1 MGNRIL
7 IGRQRFTGPLPGFL
21 LLLLLLW
28 GRRLFA
34 DTKRDESFAV
44 VDLKARHRGRK
55 KGPRLRPLLLIGSA
69 SVGSPVSTRLD
80 RTVGLTCVP
89 NLLKLPSFVVVVVV
103 VVVVVTESSHASAGS
118 ESGLGP
124 RQQVPFC
131 FFFGNGNRSA
141 INWKSISGHE
151 KKKLACSNQVFIACL
166 SKRAPLLALTR
177 LNGRYLTHPHTRKHT
192 HTHTHTHG
200 GYR

>member
-1 MGNRIL
+1 MVGSVLR
-7 IGRQRFTGPLPGFL
+7 GRCRVFL

-118 ESGLGP
+118 ESGLDP

-131 FFFGNGNRSA
+131 FFLAMAIDRPSTGNRS
-141 INWKSISGHE
+141 
-151 KKKLACSNQVFIACL
+151 
-166 SKRAPLLALTR
+166 RA
-177 LNGRYLTHPHTRKHT
+177 TRKKNWPVRTKFLSRVCQRGPHYWRL
-192 HTHTHTHG
+192 HG
-200 GYR
+200 